1 MVSAAYL
8 LRPVLAVWISATHV
22 LRPVLAV
29 WVSARHVLRPVLA
42 VWVSARHVLRPVLA
56 VWVSATRVLL
66 QVMASSYTPQSY
78 NLPGPGMYSVI
89 LEAGDLANNTK
100 FVRRL
105 VLFDPAPEITSDPN
119 HNLYVSTA
127 SAAANYTYQNNASG
141 DIVVTW
147 DRHFRNAIHEDNA
160 LLGMHNFHVNTH
172 RHRVRQTQTQS

>member
-1 MVSAAYL
+1 M
-8 LRPVLAVWISATHV
+8 
-22 LRPVLAV
+22 
-29 WVSARHVLRPVLA
+29 
-42 VWVSARHVLRPVLA
+42 
-56 VWVSATRVLL
+56 
-66 QVMASSYTPQSY
+66 QVMASSYTPQYY

-119 HNLYVSTA
+119 HNLYVRTA

-160 LLGMHNFHVNTH
+160 LLGMHDCHVNTHIELDKH
-172 RHRVRQTQTQS
+172 RHRVRHTQT